1 MCDWI
6 NEFLEKFENDLEIN
20 SLKADNFYGQ
30 ITINFFNG
38 KVVDVNK
45 YQTRKP
51 TLK

>member
-1 MCDWI
+1 MDWTAELI
-6 NEFLEKFENDLEIN
+6 EKFGKDPEIN
-20 SLKADNFYGQ
+20 SLKEKQFYGHLQ
-30 ITINFFNG
+30 INFFAG